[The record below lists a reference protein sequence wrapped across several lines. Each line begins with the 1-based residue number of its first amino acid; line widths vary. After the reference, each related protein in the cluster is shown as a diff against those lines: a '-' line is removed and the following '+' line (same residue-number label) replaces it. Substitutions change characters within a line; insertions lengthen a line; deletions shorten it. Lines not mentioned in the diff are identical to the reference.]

1 MDIFNNDFMRD
12 LDDLCNVVTRKVRE
26 QAKFS
31 AYPLQ
36 NVIYPGKIVYYIDHG
51 QVRERMIKKV
61 RFVEEAYYRG
71 TLPKYQNTY
80 YGSSQRNGFLYNI
93 QFNHGDPISVL
104 VPENKEGVMYTHS
117 SVLWYDKNE
126 MIRHLTKRLDTCGM
140 FKDKYQKKVDYF
152 TGVGD
157 GIVRCLNQLDADW

>member
-51 QVRERMIKKV
+51 QVRERMIEKV

-71 TLPKYQNTY
+71 ILPKYQNTY
-80 YGSSQRNGFLYNI
+80 YGSSQRNGFLYNMRI
-93 QFNHGDPISVL
+93 ERSHDHGT
-104 VPENKEGVMYTHS
+104 Y
-117 SVLWYDKNE
+117 
-126 MIRHLTKRLDTCGM
+126 
-140 FKDKYQKKVDYF
+140 
-152 TGVGD
+152 
-157 GIVRCLNQLDADW
+157 